1 MRVLNEV
8 GGLSTEETVR
18 SPLHG
23 RCNGGLVSKQEMTQM
38 MTSSTL
44 DRAVPVSPWGQDLG
58 TRDRHFYPEH
68 PWYPIFSLAVFHVIK
83 SEFTA
88 SAAQ

>member
-1 MRVLNEV
+1 
-8 GGLSTEETVR
+8 
-18 SPLHG
+18 
-23 RCNGGLVSKQEMTQM
+23 